1 MPVRK
6 QGGKLV
12 HVLRMSIADRRI
24 ICLSVIREQDRG
36 NVSRA
41 ERGGCG
47 LYGSLGQLSFGLTD
61 RVHIPQHFFLNRNAV
76 ASNHVAFGNL

>member
-12 HVLRMSIADRRI
+12 HVLRMSIGLTDESSIR
-24 ICLSVIREQDRG
+24 LSVIREQDRG

-41 ERGGCG
+41 ER
-47 LYGSLGQLSFGLTD
+47 
-61 RVHIPQHFFLNRNAV
+61 V
-76 ASNHVAFGNL
+76 AAACMGHSVNCHSV